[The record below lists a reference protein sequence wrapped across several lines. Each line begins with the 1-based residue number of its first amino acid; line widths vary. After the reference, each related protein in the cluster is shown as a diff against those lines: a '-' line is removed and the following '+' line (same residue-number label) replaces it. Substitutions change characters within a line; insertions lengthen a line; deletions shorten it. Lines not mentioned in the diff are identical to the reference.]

1 MRLSIARVLYGR
13 RMLWLILLSTI
24 ALAWTTPIPLI
35 EDSEEID
42 EPCFDPCY
50 CEVKESLFHIHCDS
64 KGFTNIS
71 QITEFWSRPFKLY
84 LQRNSMRKLYTN
96 SFLHLNNAVSINL
109 GNNALQDIQTGAF
122 NGLRILKRLYLHENK
137 LDVFRN
143 DTFLGL
149 ESLEYLQADYNVIK
163 RIESGAFRNLSK
175 LRVLILNDNLIPMLP
190 TNLFKAVSLTHLDLR
205 GNRLKVLFYRGML
218 DHIGRN
224 LMELQLEENPWN
236 CTCDIVQLKSWLE
249 RIPYTALVGDI
260 TCETPFHFH
269 GKDLREIRKTELC
282 PLLSDSEV
290 EASLGIP
297 HLSSN
302 KENMWP
308 TKPSSMLSSVHFTA
322 SSVEYK
328 SSNKQPKPTK
338 QPRTPRPPSTSQALY
353 PGPNQP
359 PIAPYQ
365 TRPPIP
371 IICPTGCTCNLH
383 INDLGLTVN
392 CKERGFNNISELLP
406 RPLNAKKLY
415 LSSNL
420 IQKIYRSDFWNFS
433 SLDLLHLGNNRI
445 SYVQDGAFLN
455 LPNLRSLFLNG
466 NDLEK
471 LTPGMFRGLQSLH
484 YLYFEFNV
492 IREIQPAAFSLMP
505 NLQLLF
511 LNNNLLRTLPTDAF
525 AGTSLARL
533 NLRKN
538 YFLHLPVAG
547 VLEHLN
553 AIVQID
559 LNENPWDCTCDLV
572 PFKQWIDTISSVSVV
587 GDVLCRTPDNL
598 TQRDVRT
605 IDLDVLCPELL
616 RTVPAAGGAASP
628 GAGGGGG
635 LPGGPPLLGGGPTR
649 GSPPYEFAPPG
660 GPVPLSV
667 LILSLL
673 VLFFSAVFVAA
684 GLFAYVL
691 RRRRKK
697 LPFRSKRPEGVDLT
711 GIQMQCHRL
720 FEDGGG
726 GGGVGGGG
734 VGAGAGGVGGLG
746 GRAALASPDKAPPP
760 VGHVYEYIPHPVTQM
775 CNNPIYKPREEE
787 EEQAAAAAVVVAAP
801 IGADP
806 PGGADRGGPGP
817 PGPPGLGDAQFSEAT
832 KENASSYRTLLEKE
846 QEWALA
852 VSSSQLNTIVT
863 VAHAHHR
870 PAAMV
875 VGGVAG
881 GVASPGGDLAG
892 FRHHEKN
899 GGVVLFPPGGSGV
912 LLDRDRPQ
920 AAPCTVGFV
929 DCLYGTVPKLKEL
942 HVHPPGMQYPDLQH
956 DARLKETL
964 LFSAGKGFTDHQTP
978 KSDYLEL
985 RAKLQTK
992 PDYLEV
998 LEKTTYRF

>member
-1 MRLSIARVLYGR
+1 VRMICPFPTSIAETLHRG
-13 RMLWLILLSTI
+13 RMLWIILLSTV
-24 ALAWTTPIPLI
+24 ALGWTTPIPLI

-122 NGLRILKRLYLHENK
+122 NGLKMLKRLYLHENK

-218 DHIGRN
+218 DHIGRS

-236 CTCDIVQLKSWLE
+236 CTCEIVQLKSWLE

-297 HLSSN
+297 HLSSS
-302 KENMWP
+302 KENAWP

-445 SYVQDGAFLN
+445 SYVQDGAFIN
-455 LPNLRSLFLNG
+455 LPNLKSLFLNG
-466 NDLEK
+466 NDIEK

-484 YLYFEFNV
+484 YLYFEFNI

-505 NLQLLF
+505 NLKLLF

-538 YFLHLPVAG
+538 YFLYLPVAG

-572 PFKQWIDTISSVSVV
+572 PFKQWIETISSVSVV
-587 GDVLCRTPDNL
+587 GDVLCGSPENL
-598 TQRDVRT
+598 THRDVRT
-605 IDLDVLCPELL
+605 IELEVLCPEMLHAA
-616 RTVPAAGGAASP
+616 PAGASP
-628 GAGGGGG
+628 AQPADSH
-635 LPGGPPLLGGGPTR
+635 LAGGPT
-649 GSPPYEFAPPG
+649 SASPYEFSPSG

-697 LPFRSKRPEGVDLT
+697 LPFRSKRQEGVDLT

-720 FEDGGG
+720 PT
-726 GGGVGGGG
+726 
-734 VGAGAGGVGGLG
+734 LS
-746 GRAALASPDKAPPP
+746 SPEKAPT

-787 EEQAAAAAVVVAAP
+787 EVVISSVQE
-801 IGADP
+801 
-806 PGGADRGGPGP
+806 PGGAERGGPGTQP
-817 PGPPGLGDAQFSEAT
+817 PGMGEVLLGSEQFAET
-832 KENASSYRTLLEKE
+832 PKENHSNYRTLLEKE
-846 QEWALA
+846 KEWTLA
-852 VSSSQLNTIVT
+852 MSGSQLNTIVT
-863 VAHAHHR
+863 VNHHH
-870 PAAMV
+870 PHPHPHH
-875 VGGVAG
+875 
-881 GVASPGGDLAG
+881 PGGG
-892 FRHHEKN
+892 
-899 GGVVLFPPGGSGV
+899 
-912 LLDRDRPQ
+912 
-920 AAPCTVGFV
+920 
-929 DCLYGTVPKLKEL
+929 
-942 HVHPPGMQYPDLQH
+942 

-964 LFSAGKGFTDHQTP
+964 LFSAGKGFTDQQTQ

>member
-1 MRLSIARVLYGR
+1 MMKPSTAETLHKG
-13 RMLWLILLSTI
+13 RMLWVILLSTI

-50 CEVKESLFHIHCDS
+50 CEVKESLFHIHCDN
-64 KGFTNIS
+64 KGFINIS
-71 QITEFWSRPFKLY
+71 QITESWSRPFKLY

-122 NGLRILKRLYLHENK
+122 IGLKVLKRLYLHENK
-137 LDVFRN
+137 LDIFRN

-190 TNLFKAVSLTHLDLR
+190 TNLFKSVSLTHLDLR
-205 GNRLKVLFYRGML
+205 GNRLKVLSYRGML
-218 DHIGRN
+218 DHIGRS
-224 LMELQLEENPWN
+224 LMEIQLEENPWN
-236 CTCDIVQLKSWLE
+236 CTCEIVQLKSWLE

-269 GKDLREIRKTELC
+269 GKDLREIKRSKLC
-282 PLLSDSEV
+282 PMLSDSEV

-297 HLSSN
+297 QLSSS
-302 KENMWP
+302 KENAWP
-308 TKPSSMLSSVHFTA
+308 TKPSSMLSSFHFTA

-328 SSNKQPKPTK
+328 TSNKQPKPTK
-338 QPRTPRPPSTSQALY
+338 QPRVPKPPPTPRGLY

-359 PIAPYQ
+359 PIAAYQ

-371 IICPTGCTCNLH
+371 IICPTGCSCSLH

-392 CKERGFNNISELLP
+392 CKERGFHNISELLP

-415 LSSNL
+415 LSGNL

-445 SYVQDGAFLN
+445 SYVQDGAFIN
-455 LPNLRSLFLNG
+455 LPNLKSLYLNG
-466 NDLEK
+466 NDIER

-484 YLYFEFNV
+484 YLYFEYNL

-505 NLQLLF
+505 NLKLLF
-511 LNNNLLRTLPTDAF
+511 LNDNLLRTLPTDAF

-533 NLRKN
+533 NLRN
-538 YFLHLPVAG
+538 NHFLYLPVAG
-547 VLEHLN
+547 VLEHLH

-559 LNENPWDCTCDLV
+559 LKLNPWDCTCDLV
-572 PFKQWIDTISSVSVV
+572 PLKQWIETISSVIVV
-587 GDVLCRTPDNL
+587 GDVLCASPENL
-598 TQRDVRT
+598 TRRDVRSVE
-605 IDLDVLCPELL
+605 LEALCPELL
-616 RTVPAAGGAASP
+616 HAAAASP
-628 GAGGGGG
+628 
-635 LPGGPPLLGGGPTR
+635 
-649 GSPPYEFAPPG
+649 APPG
-660 GPVPLSV
+660 GRPSPTSPSAYELSPAGAAAVPLSV

-673 VLFFSAVFVAA
+673 VLFFSAVFIAA
-684 GLFAYVL
+684 GLFAFVL

-697 LPFRSKRPEGVDLT
+697 LPFRSKRPEAGDLS
-711 GIQMQCHRL
+711 GIHMQCHRF
-720 FEDGGG
+720 FEEGGR
-726 GGGVGGGG
+726 
-734 VGAGAGGVGGLG
+734 GAGGG
-746 GRAALASPDKAPPP
+746 ASPEKGHPA
-760 VGHVYEYIPHPVTQM
+760 GHVYDYIPHPVTHM

-787 EEQAAAAAVVVAAP
+787 AEREEGGGGGGCGGEAGERLGGGGTGEPFAE
-801 IGADP
+801 
-806 PGGADRGGPGP
+806 PGH
-817 PGPPGLGDAQFSEAT
+817 Q
-832 KENASSYRTLLEKE
+832 ENSTHYRTLLEKE
-846 QEWALA
+846 KEWSLA
-852 VSSSQLNTIVT
+852 VSSSQLNTIV
-863 VAHAHHR
+863 AANHQHHHH
-870 PAAMV
+870 P
-875 VGGVAG
+875 AG
-881 GVASPGGDLAG
+881 GGGLAG
-892 FRHHEKN
+892 ELALAPPGFPHEKN
-899 GGVVLFPPGGSGV
+899 GGVLLFPPAGAG
-912 LLDRDRPQ
+912 LDRERPPLPP
-920 AAPCTVGFV
+920 PCTLGFV

-942 HVHPPGMQYPDLQH
+942 HVHPPGMQYPDLQQ

-964 LFSAGKGFTDHQTP
+964 LFSAGKGFTDQP
-978 KSDYLEL
+978 PPSEYLEL

>member
-1 MRLSIARVLYGR
+1 MMKPSIAELLHRG
-13 RMLWLILLSTI
+13 RMLWIILLSTI
-24 ALAWTTPIPLI
+24 ALGWTTPIPLI

-71 QITEFWSRPFKLY
+71 QIAEFWSRPFKLY

-122 NGLRILKRLYLHENK
+122 NGLKILKRLYLHENK
-137 LDVFRN
+137 LDIFRN

-218 DHIGRN
+218 DHIGRS

-236 CTCDIVQLKSWLE
+236 CTCEIVQLKSWLE

-297 HLSSN
+297 HLSSS
-302 KENMWP
+302 KENAWP

-445 SYVQDGAFLN
+445 SYVQDGAFIN
-455 LPNLRSLFLNG
+455 LPNLKSLFLNG
-466 NDLEK
+466 NDIEK

-505 NLQLLF
+505 NLKLLF

-538 YFLHLPVAG
+538 YFLYLPVAG

-572 PFKQWIDTISSVSVV
+572 PFKQWIETISSVSVV
-587 GDVLCRTPDNL
+587 GDVLCRSPENL
-598 TQRDVRT
+598 THRDVRT
-605 IDLDVLCPELL
+605 LELEVLCPEMLHIG
-616 RTVPAAGGAASP
+616 PAGASP
-628 GAGGGGG
+628 AQ
-635 LPGGPPLLGGGPTR
+635 PGDFPLAGGPT
-649 GSPPYEFAPPG
+649 SASPYEFSTPG

-697 LPFRSKRPEGVDLT
+697 LPFRSKRQEGVDLT

-726 GGGVGGGG
+726 GGGGSGGGG
-734 VGAGAGGVGGLG
+734 RPAMS
-746 GRAALASPDKAPPP
+746 SPEKAPAA
-760 VGHVYEYIPHPVTQM
+760 GHVYEYIPHPVTQM

-787 EEQAAAAAVVVAAP
+787 EAAISSVQETGRAERGAP
-801 IGADP
+801 GTQP
-806 PGGADRGGPGP
+806 PGMGE
-817 PGPPGLGDAQFSEAT
+817 GLLGSEQFAET
-832 KENASSYRTLLEKE
+832 PKENHSNYRTLLEKE
-846 QEWALA
+846 KEWALA

-863 VAHAHHR
+863 MNHPHPHPHH
-870 PAAMV
+870 PAA
-875 VGGVAG
+875 GGASGVVAG
-881 GVASPGGDLAG
+881 TGGDLAG
-892 FRHHEKN
+892 FRRHEKN
-899 GGVVLFPPGGSGV
+899 GGVLLFPPGGGCGGGST
-912 LLDRDRPQ
+912 LLDRERPPP
-920 AAPCTVGFV
+920 APCTVGFV

-942 HVHPPGMQYPDLQH
+942 HVHPPGMQYPDLQQ

-964 LFSAGKGFTDHQTP
+964 LFSAGKGFTDHQTQ

>member
-1 MRLSIARVLYGR
+1 MLKQSPAKKFCNQPRMMEPSIAKMLCRGK
-13 RMLWLILLSTI
+13 MLWIILLSTI
-24 ALAWTTPIPLI
+24 ALGWTTPIPLI

-122 NGLRILKRLYLHENK
+122 NGLKILKRLYLHENK

-190 TNLFKAVSLTHLDLR
+190 TNLFKAISLTHLDLR

-218 DHIGRN
+218 DHIGRS

-236 CTCDIVQLKSWLE
+236 CTCEIVQLKNWLE

-290 EASLGIP
+290 EASLGVP

-302 KENMWP
+302 KENTWP

-328 SSNKQPKPTK
+328 SSNKHPKPTK

-445 SYVQDGAFLN
+445 SYVQDGAFIN
-455 LPNLRSLFLNG
+455 LPNLKSLFLNG
-466 NDLEK
+466 NDIEK
-471 LTPGMFRGLQSLH
+471 LTP
-484 YLYFEFNV
+484 
-492 IREIQPAAFSLMP
+492 
-505 NLQLLF
+505 
-511 LNNNLLRTLPTDAF
+511 
-525 AGTSLARL
+525 
-533 NLRKN
+533 
-538 YFLHLPVAG
+538 
-547 VLEHLN
+547 
-553 AIVQID
+553 
-559 LNENPWDCTCDLV
+559 
-572 PFKQWIDTISSVSVV
+572 
-587 GDVLCRTPDNL
+587 
-598 TQRDVRT
+598 
-605 IDLDVLCPELL
+605 
-616 RTVPAAGGAASP
+616 
-628 GAGGGGG
+628 
-635 LPGGPPLLGGGPTR
+635 
-649 GSPPYEFAPPG
+649 
-660 GPVPLSV
+660 
-667 LILSLL
+667 
-673 VLFFSAVFVAA
+673 AVFVAA
-684 GLFAYVL
+684 GLFAFVL
-691 RRRRKK
+691 RRRQKK
-697 LPFRSKRPEGVDLT
+697 LPFRTKRQEGVDLT

-726 GGGVGGGG
+726 GGGGS
-734 VGAGAGGVGGLG
+734 GAGGRPPLS
-746 GRAALASPDKAPPP
+746 SPEKAPP

-787 EEQAAAAAVVVAAP
+787 EVAISSAQEA
-801 IGADP
+801 GSTE
-806 PGGADRGGPGP
+806 RGGPETQA
-817 PGPPGLGDAQFSEAT
+817 PGLGEVLGSEQFAET
-832 KENASSYRTLLEKE
+832 PKENHNNYRTLLEKE
-846 QEWALA
+846 KEWALA
-852 VSSSQLNTIVT
+852 VSRSQLNTIVT
-863 VAHAHHR
+863 VNHHHPHPHH
-870 PAAMV
+870 PA
-875 VGGVAG
+875 VGVSGVVAG
-881 GVASPGGDLAG
+881 TGGDLAG
-892 FRHHEKN
+892 FRHHERN
-899 GGVVLFPPGGSGV
+899 GGVVLFPPGGGCGGGSM
-912 LLDRDRPQ
+912 LLDRERPQ
-920 AAPCTVGFV
+920 PAPCTVGFM

-942 HVHPPGMQYPDLQH
+942 HVHPPGMQYPDLQQ

-964 LFSAGKGFTDHQTP
+964 LFSAGKGFSDHQTQ

-998 LEKTTYRF
+998 LEKTVYRF

>member
-1 MRLSIARVLYGR
+1 MMKPSTAETLHKG
-13 RMLWLILLSTI
+13 RMLWIILLSTI

-35 EDSEEID
+35 EDSEELD

-50 CEVKESLFHIHCDS
+50 CEVKESLFHIHCDN
-64 KGFTNIS
+64 KGFINIS
-71 QITEFWSRPFKLY
+71 QITESWSRPFKLY

-122 NGLRILKRLYLHENK
+122 NGLRVLKRLYLHENK
-137 LDVFRN
+137 LDIFRN

-190 TNLFKAVSLTHLDLR
+190 TNLFKSVSLTHLDLR
-205 GNRLKVLFYRGML
+205 GNRLKVLSYRGML
-218 DHIGRN
+218 DHIGRS
-224 LMELQLEENPWN
+224 LMEIQLEENPWN
-236 CTCDIVQLKSWLE
+236 CTCEIVQLKSWLE

-269 GKDLREIRKTELC
+269 GKDLREIKRSKLC
-282 PLLSDSEV
+282 PMLSDSEM

-297 HLSSN
+297 QLPSS
-302 KENMWP
+302 KENAWP
-308 TKPSSMLSSVHFTA
+308 TKPSSMLSSFHFTA

-328 SSNKQPKPTK
+328 TSNKQPKPTK
-338 QPRTPRPPSTSQALY
+338 QPRAPRPPPTSRGLY

-359 PIAPYQ
+359 PIAAYQ

-371 IICPTGCTCNLH
+371 IICPTGCSCSLH

-392 CKERGFNNISELLP
+392 CKERGFHNISELLP

-415 LSSNL
+415 LSGNL

-445 SYVQDGAFLN
+445 SYVQDGAFIN
-455 LPNLRSLFLNG
+455 LPNLKSLYLNG
-466 NDLEK
+466 NDIER

-484 YLYFEFNV
+484 YLYFEYNL

-505 NLQLLF
+505 NLKLLF
-511 LNNNLLRTLPTDAF
+511 LNDNLLRTLPTDAF

-533 NLRKN
+533 NLRN
-538 YFLHLPVAG
+538 NHFLALPVAG
-547 VLEHLN
+547 VLEHLH

-559 LNENPWDCTCDLV
+559 LKLNPWDCTCELV
-572 PFKQWIDTISSVSVV
+572 PLKQWLEALSSVSVV
-587 GDVLCRTPDNL
+587 GEVLCASPERL
-598 TQRDVRT
+598 ARRDLRG
-605 IDLDVLCPELL
+605 LELAALCPAAL
-616 RTVPAAGGAASP
+616 RPAAAAAAAAAASP
-628 GAGGGGG
+628 PAAA
-635 LPGGPPLLGGGPTR
+635 
-649 GSPPYEFAPPG
+649 APPPPAATG
-660 GPVPLSV
+660 AAAYELPPPAAAVPLSV

-673 VLFFSAVFVAA
+673 VLFVSAVCVAA
-684 GLFAYVL
+684 ALFAFVL
-691 RRRRKK
+691 RRRRRKRP
-697 LPFRSKRPEGVDLT
+697 LRGPRPEGAELGGVALR
-711 GIQMQCHRL
+711 CHRL
-720 FEDGGG
+720 FEEGGG
-726 GGGVGGGG
+726 GGG
-734 VGAGAGGVGGLG
+734 AE
-746 GRAALASPDKAPPP
+746 RSPDKAPPA
-760 VGHVYEYIPHPVTQM
+760 GHVYDYIPHPVTQM

-787 EEQAAAAAVVVAAP
+787 EAAAGGGGGGGEEAAELLRGGGGGGGGGAPRFAAAAAAV
-801 IGADP
+801 GGQE
-806 PGGADRGGPGP
+806 PG
-817 PGPPGLGDAQFSEAT
+817 SH
-832 KENASSYRTLLEKE
+832 YRTLLEKE
-846 QEWALA
+846 QEWSLA

-863 VAHAHHR
+863 GNPQH
-870 PAAMV
+870 P
-875 VGGVAG
+875 AG
-881 GVASPGGDLAG
+881 GGLAAG
-892 FRHHEKN
+892 A
-899 GGVVLFPPGGSGV
+899 GAPPGAGAGTGAAGGAPR
-912 LLDRDRPQ
+912 DRDRPP
-920 AAPCTVGFV
+920 PCAVGFV

-942 HVHPPGMQYPDLQH
+942 HVHPPGMQYPDLQQ

-964 LFSAGKGFTDHQTP
+964 LFAAGKGFSDHQTP
-978 KSDYLEL
+978 TSEYLEL

>member
-1 MRLSIARVLYGR
+1 MRASIAEVLHRG
-13 RMLWLILLSTI
+13 RMLWIILLSTI
-24 ALAWTTPIPLI
+24 ALGWTTPIPLI

-122 NGLRILKRLYLHENK
+122 NGLKILKRLYLHENK

-175 LRVLILNDNLIPMLP
+175 LRILILNDNLIPVLP

-218 DHIGRN
+218 DHIGRS

-236 CTCDIVQLKSWLE
+236 CTCEIVQLKSWLE

-282 PLLSDSEV
+282 PLWSESEV

-297 HLSSN
+297 HLLSS
-302 KENMWP
+302 KENAWP

-392 CKERGFNNISELLP
+392 CKERGFSNISELLP

-455 LPNLRSLFLNG
+455 LPNLKSLFLNG
-466 NDLEK
+466 NDIER

-505 NLQLLF
+505 NLKLLF
-511 LNNNLLRTLPTDAF
+511 LNNNLLRSLPTDAF

-559 LNENPWDCTCDLV
+559 LNDNPWDCSCELV
-572 PFKQWIDTISSVSVV
+572 PLKQWIDTISSVSVV
-587 GDVLCRTPDNL
+587 GDVLCRSPENL
-598 TQRDVRT
+598 TRRDVRALE
-605 IDLDVLCPELL
+605 LDVLCPDLL
-616 RTVPAAGGAASP
+616 RAPAHAPAGSSP
-628 GAGGGGG
+628 AQQPGGGERSPASASGDPTG
-635 LPGGPPLLGGGPTR
+635 VAPG
-649 GSPPYEFAPPG
+649 EFAPPG

-673 VLFFSAVFVAA
+673 VLFFSAVFLAA
-684 GLFAYVL
+684 GLCAYVL
-691 RRRRKK
+691 RRRRKQ
-697 LPFRSKRPEGVDLT
+697 LHFRGGAKRAEAVDLT
-711 GIQMQCHRL
+711 GLPLQCHRL
-720 FEDGGG
+720 FDEGGGPGGTGGGSCGGG
-726 GGGVGGGG
+726 G
-734 VGAGAGGVGGLG
+734 AQ
-746 GRAALASPDKAPPP
+746 RSSPDKAPP

-787 EEQAAAAAVVVAAP
+787 EDSQPPPPLQLPPPQAAAGD
-801 IGADP
+801 IGGVERSALGSTSGSSSGPSGGLQASCDAEP
-806 PGGADRGGPGP
+806 PRGESHG
-817 PGPPGLGDAQFSEAT
+817 
-832 KENASSYRTLLEKE
+832 SSYRTLLEKE
-846 QEWALA
+846 KEWALA
-852 VSSSQLNTIVT
+852 VSSSQLNTIVK
-863 VAHAHHR
+863 VNHHAH
-870 PAAMV
+870 PLPVPEAARL
-875 VGGVAG
+875 
-881 GVASPGGDLAG
+881 PD
-892 FRHHEKN
+892 RN
-899 GGVVLFPPGGSGV
+899 GGVLLLPPAGFGG
-912 LLDRDRPQ
+912 
-920 AAPCTVGFV
+920 
-929 DCLYGTVPKLKEL
+929 DCLYGTAPRLKEL
-942 HVHPPGMQYPDLQH
+942 RLHAPPGMQYPDLQH
-956 DARLKETL
+956 DARLKDPL
-964 LFSAGKGFTDHQTP
+964 LAARCFPERPQP
-978 KSDYLEL
+978 DYLEL
-985 RAKLQTK
+985 RAKLQAK

-998 LEKTTYRF
+998 LEKAAYRF

>member
-1 MRLSIARVLYGR
+1 MMKSSTAEAFHKG
-13 RMLWLILLSTI
+13 RMLWIILLSTI
-24 ALAWTTPIPLI
+24 FALGWTTPIPLI

-71 QITEFWSRPFKLY
+71 QITESWSRPFKLY

-109 GNNALQDIQTGAF
+109 GNNALQDIQSGAF
-122 NGLRILKRLYLHENK
+122 NGLKVLKRLYLHENK
-137 LDVFRN
+137 LDIFRN

-175 LRVLILNDNLIPMLP
+175 LRVLILNDNLIPILP
-190 TNLFKAVSLTHLDLR
+190 TNLFRAVSLTHLDLR
-205 GNRLKVLFYRGML
+205 GNRLKVLPYRGML
-218 DHIGRN
+218 DHVGRT
-224 LMELQLEENPWN
+224 LMEIQLEENPWN
-236 CTCDIVQLKSWLE
+236 CTCEIVQLKTWLE
-249 RIPYTALVGDI
+249 RVPYTALVGDI

-269 GKDLREIRKTELC
+269 GKDLREIRKAELC
-282 PLLSDSEV
+282 PLLTESEV

-297 HLSSN
+297 QLSSS
-302 KENMWP
+302 KENTWP

-328 SSNKQPKPTK
+328 SSNRQPKPTK
-338 QPRTPRPPSTSQALY
+338 QPRTPKPPPTSRGPY

-359 PIAPYQ
+359 PVAAYQ

-371 IICPTGCTCNLH
+371 IICPTGCICSLH

-392 CKERGFNNISELLP
+392 CKERGFSNISELLP

-433 SLDLLHLGNNRI
+433 SLELLHLGNNRI
-445 SYVQDGAFLN
+445 SYVQDGAFIN
-455 LPNLRSLFLNG
+455 LPNLKSLFLNG
-466 NDLEK
+466 NDIER

-492 IREIQPAAFSLMP
+492 IREIRPAAFSLMP
-505 NLQLLF
+505 NLKLLF
-511 LNNNLLRTLPTDAF
+511 LNNNLLRKLPTDAF

-538 YFLHLPVAG
+538 YFLYLPVAG

-572 PFKQWIDTISSVSVV
+572 PLKQWMETISSVSVV
-587 GDVLCRTPDNL
+587 GDVLCGSPENL
-598 TQRDVRT
+598 TRRDVRT
-605 IDLDVLCPELL
+605 VELEALCPEML
-616 RTVPAAGGAASP
+616 RGTGAGAGASPALP
-628 GAGGGGG
+628 GAGR
-635 LPGGPPLLGGGPTR
+635 PPAGGPT
-649 GSPPYEFAPPG
+649 GASPSEFSPPG
-660 GPVPLSV
+660 GAVPLSV

-673 VLFFSAVFVAA
+673 VLFFSAVFIAA
-684 GLFAYVL
+684 GLFAFVL

-697 LPFRSKRPEGVDLT
+697 LPFRKRQEGVDLT

-726 GGGVGGGG
+726 GDGGGG
-734 VGAGAGGVGGLG
+734 GGGG
-746 GRAALASPDKAPPP
+746 GRPGRASPEKAPS
-760 VGHVYEYIPHPVTQM
+760 VGHVYDYIPHPVTQM

-787 EEQAAAAAVVVAAP
+787 EAAEAEAAA
-801 IGADP
+801 GAQEAGGP
-806 PGGADRGGPGP
+806 ERGGAGPQP
-817 PGPPGLGDAQFSEAT
+817 PRVGELLLAEEQFSETAQ
-832 KENASSYRTLLEKE
+832 ENPTNYRTLLEKE
-846 QEWALA
+846 KEWTLA

-863 VAHAHHR
+863 RNHQHPAHPHR
-870 PAAMV
+870 PAAGGGGGGG
-875 VGGVAG
+875 GGVAG
-881 GVASPGGDLAG
+881 VVGSVAGDLAG

-899 GGVVLFPPGGSGV
+899 GGVVLFPPGGGCGGGGGGGGF
-912 LLDRDRPQ
+912 LDRERPQ
-920 AAPCTVGFV
+920 PAPCMVGFV
-929 DCLYGTVPKLKEL
+929 DCLYSTVPKLKEL
-942 HVHPPGMQYPDLQH
+942 HVHPPGMQYPDLQQ

-964 LFSAGKGFTDHQTP
+964 LFSAGKGFSDHQTQ
-978 KSDYLEL
+978 KSEYLEL

>member
-1 MRLSIARVLYGR
+1 MKPPMAETLQKG
-13 RMLWLILLSTI
+13 RMLWIILLSTI
-24 ALAWTTPIPLI
+24 ALGWTTPIPLI

-50 CEVKESLFHIHCDS
+50 CEVKESIFHIHCDS

-96 SFLHLNNAVSINL
+96 SFVHLNNAVSINL

-122 NGLRILKRLYLHENK
+122 NGLKVLKRLYLHENK
-137 LDVFRN
+137 LDIFRN

-205 GNRLKVLFYRGML
+205 GNRLKVLSYKGML
-218 DHIGRN
+218 DHIGRS
-224 LMELQLEENPWN
+224 LMEIQLEENPWN
-236 CTCDIVQLKSWLE
+236 CTCEIVQLKSWLE

-269 GKDLREIRKTELC
+269 GKDLREIKKTELC

-297 HLSSN
+297 QLSSS
-302 KENMWP
+302 KENAWP

-328 SSNKQPKPTK
+328 ASNKQPKPTK
-338 QPRTPRPPSTSQALY
+338 QPRTPKPPPTSRGLY

-359 PIAPYQ
+359 PIAAYQ

-371 IICPTGCTCNLH
+371 IICPTGCICSLH

-445 SYVQDGAFLN
+445 SYVQDGAFIN
-455 LPNLRSLFLNG
+455 LPNLKSLFLNG
-466 NDLEK
+466 NDIER

-505 NLQLLF
+505 NLKLLF

-538 YFLHLPVAG
+538 YFLYLPVAG

-572 PFKQWIDTISSVSVV
+572 PLKQWIETISSVSVV
-587 GDVLCRTPDNL
+587 GDVLCGSPENL
-598 TQRDVRT
+598 THRDVRT
-605 IDLDVLCPELL
+605 VELEVLCPEMVHLA
-616 RTVPAAGGAASP
+616 PAGASAAAP
-628 GAGGGGG
+628 GELHPA
-635 LPGGPPLLGGGPTR
+635 GGPT
-649 GSPPYEFAPPG
+649 GASPYEFAPPG
-660 GPVPLSV
+660 GAVPLSV

-673 VLFFSAVFVAA
+673 VLFFSAVFIAA
-684 GLFAYVL
+684 GLFAFVL

-697 LPFRSKRPEGVDLT
+697 LPFRKRQEGVDLT

-726 GGGVGGGG
+726 GGGGSGGGG
-734 VGAGAGGVGGLG
+734 GGS
-746 GRAALASPDKAPPP
+746 RPSHPSPEKPPP
-760 VGHVYEYIPHPVTQM
+760 VGHVYDYIPHPVTQM

-787 EEQAAAAAVVVAAP
+787 EASTVVAGPEA
-801 IGADP
+801 GGSERGGSGTQP
-806 PGGADRGGPGP
+806 PGMGELLGGE
-817 PGPPGLGDAQFSEAT
+817 QFPETA
-832 KENASSYRTLLEKE
+832 KETNSNYRTLLEKE
-846 QEWALA
+846 KEWTLA

-863 VAHAHHR
+863 MNHPHPHPHPHHPAGSGVAG
-870 PAAMV
+870 V
-875 VGGVAG
+875 VGGT
-881 GVASPGGDLAG
+881 GGDLAG

-899 GGVVLFPPGGSGV
+899 GGVVLFPPGGGCGSGSI
-912 LLDRDRPQ
+912 LLDRERPQ
-920 AAPCTVGFV
+920 PTPCTVGFV

-942 HVHPPGMQYPDLQH
+942 HVHPPGMQYPDLQQ

-964 LFSAGKGFTDHQTP
+964 LFSAGKGFTDPQTQ
-978 KSDYLEL
+978 KSEYLEL